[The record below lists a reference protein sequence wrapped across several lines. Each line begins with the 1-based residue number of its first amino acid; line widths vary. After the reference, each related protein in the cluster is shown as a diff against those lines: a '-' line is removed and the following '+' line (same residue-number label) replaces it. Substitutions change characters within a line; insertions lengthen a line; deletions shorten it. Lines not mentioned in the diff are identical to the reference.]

1 MYLEECVKLSY
12 GGDMVKSTNESLQ
25 EFNKYPYSAERE
37 QLKKDTQDYLEKYIS
52 LGCGKDIIA
61 EKCVYTDSQIKS
73 LTSMIASIY
82 QQPSYNSRGL
92 VSPETLKVKLNEH
105 KLFFDTNGC
114 AKKIEEV
121 ASEETSKVISQFTN
135 LDTARITA
143 DTTYQV
149 QQRVFFGGLVLVAGL
164 VIITMFNG
172 NKK

>member
-1 MYLEECVKLSY
+1 MYLEECVRLS
-12 GGDMVKSTNESLQ
+12 GGEDLINKSKESIAYFENGGFKEGADTVRKDLQ
-25 EFNKYPYSAERE
+25 
-37 QLKKDTQDYLEKYIS
+37 QYLD
-52 LGCGKDIIA
+52 LGCGKDLMA

-73 LTSMIASIY
+73 LTSTITSIY
-82 QQPSYNSRGL
+82 QQPKYNTKEL
-92 VSPETLKVKLNEH
+92 ISPESLKVKLNEH

-121 ASEETSKVISQFTN
+121 ASIETSKVINQFTA

-149 QQRVFFGGLVLVAGL
+149 QQKVFFGGLVLVAGL
-164 VIITMFNG
+164 VILTMFNG